1 MEGVWGELCEQTELC
16 DDEDDG
22 GRAMLDDLDAEEVVV
37 VLMLLTGRPDS
48 TLAGEAFFGVDNL
61 PILEGVEGGVRLGK
75 LTFTVSAL

>member
-1 MEGVWGELCEQTELC
+1 MEGVWGELCEQTELR

-22 GRAMLDDLDAEEVVV
+22 GRGMVDLEPEEVVV
-37 VLMLLTGRPDS
+37 VLMLLAGRADS
-48 TLAGEAFFGVDNL
+48 TLAGEAFFGVDTL

>member
-1 MEGVWGELCEQTELC
+1 MF
-16 DDEDDG
+16 
-22 GRAMLDDLDAEEVVV
+22 DLDADEVVV
-37 VLMLLTGRPDS
+37 VLMLLAGRADS